1 MEPQGARGMQRT
13 TGMWVNEAQRERIF
27 EMIGTH
33 TVTYHRVR
41 NARLEFQRR
50 VAMGVLLG
58 GALLWVVV
66 RVA

>member
-1 MEPQGARGMQRT
+1 MQRT